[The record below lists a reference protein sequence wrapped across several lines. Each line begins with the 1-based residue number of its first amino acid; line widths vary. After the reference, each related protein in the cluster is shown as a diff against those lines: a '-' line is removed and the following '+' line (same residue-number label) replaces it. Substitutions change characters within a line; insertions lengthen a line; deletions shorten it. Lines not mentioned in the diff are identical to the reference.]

1 MNRDLLQKVSLFE
14 RLPGETL
21 AQVAAVVSERSYSA
35 GEVLFHKGDA
45 GDELFI
51 VDQGAIAIYEPVSGP
66 AFTGDSE
73 QEQPLR
79 IFRSG
84 ESLGEMA
91 LIDLQP
97 RTLSARA
104 IEPTQVV
111 VLSGSDFRSLLR
123 NADVALGVMLGLNE
137 RIRYTTEFLG
147 EVREWVGR
155 MANGQY
161 RETNQFFD
169 EVQGWVKRVAAG
181 DYDSV
186 AAPEGRYRDRTM
198 AALAAEFARMATQ
211 VRQREDDLRKEISE
225 LKIEIDQTKRQHQVD
240 EITESDFFRD
250 IKSRAREMRRREK

>member
-1 MNRDLLQKVSLFE
+1 MDQDLLQNVALFE
-14 RLPGETL
+14 RLPAETS
-21 AQVAAVVSERSYSA
+21 AQVAAALTERSYAA
-35 GEVLFHKGDA
+35 GEVLFQKGDA
-45 GDELFI
+45 GEELFI
-51 VDQGAIAIYEPVSGP
+51 VKQGAIAIYEPAGGTAP
-66 AFTGDSE
+66 AGDAE
-73 QEQPLR
+73 RERPLR

-104 IEPTQVV
+104 VEPTQVL

-123 NADVALGVMLGLNE
+123 NEDVALGVMSGLND

-161 RETNQFFD
+161 RETTGFLD
-169 EVQGWVKRVAAG
+169 EVQGWVKRIAEG
-181 DYDSV
+181 DYEGV
-186 AAPEGRYRDRTM
+186 VAPEGRYRDKTM

-211 VRQREDDLRKEISE
+211 VRQREDELRKEIAD
-225 LKIEIDQTKRQHQVD
+225 LKIEINQAKRQQEVK
-240 EITESDFFRD
+240 EITESEFFQD
-250 IKSRAREMRRREK
+250 IKTRAREMRRRAE

>member
-1 MNRDLLQKVSLFE
+1 MSQDLLQKVSLFE
-14 RLPGETL
+14 RLPDEAL
-21 AQVAAVVSERSYSA
+21 SQVAAVVSERSYSA

-51 VDQGAIAIYEPVSGP
+51 VSQGAITIYEPASGAAP
-66 AFTGDSE
+66 AGDAE
-73 QEQPLR
+73 RERPLR

-104 IEPTQVV
+104 IEPTQVL
-111 VLSGSDFRSLLR
+111 VLSGNDFRSLLR
-123 NADVALGVMLGLNE
+123 DEDFALGVMSGLNE

-161 RETNQFFD
+161 RETAQFFD
-169 EVQGWVKRVAAG
+169 EVEGWVKRVAAG
-181 DYDSV
+181 DYEGV
-186 AAPEGRYRDRTM
+186 AAPEGRYRDKTM

-211 VRQREDDLRKEISE
+211 VRQREDDLRKEIAE
-225 LKIEIDQTKRQHQVD
+225 LKIEIDQVKRQRQVE
-240 EITESDFFRD
+240 EITDSDFFRD
-250 IKSRAREMRRREK
+250 IKTRAREMRRREK